1 MKKSFPI
8 FHKFFFALL
17 ASLMVLSFSACGRG
31 GDKVVN
37 VYNWGQYIDPQ
48 VLKDFE
54 KETGIHVIY
63 STYTTNEDLYMKL
76 NNGGTVYDLVCPSSF
91 MLDKLKTEGFLQK
104 IDYSKI
110 PNMKYIDKEYLYTNS
125 DPKQEYSVPY
135 FWGTVGILY
144 NKKKV
149 EDPVDSWDIIWN
161 PKYKRQIVMIDSLR
175 DALGLALSRRG
186 FSENSRDLKELAIV
200 KKDLI
205 DQYPLVYAYLVEQT
219 RDLMINGESALS
231 VVFSGDAAAAM
242 ARNKDLDFVVPK
254 EGSNLWIDSFAI
266 PVTATHK
273 ENAEAFIN
281 FMCQPEVM
289 VKNAQYVGYSL
300 PSSAGKALLTKEEQ
314 ENTAAYPDKS
324 VYDRLEVF
332 KNVGDFVRVYND
344 LWQEVKNQ

>member
-1 MKKSFPI
+1 MKKCLISVRRL
-8 FHKFFFALL
+8 FFGFLAGLL
-17 ASLMVLSFSACGRG
+17 VFSFSSCG
-31 GDKVVN
+31 KKEEKIVN

-76 NNGGTVYDLVCPSSF
+76 KNGGTVYDLVCPSSF
-91 MLDKLKTEGFLQK
+91 MLDKLITEGYLQK
-104 IDYSKI
+104 IDFSRI
-110 PNMKYIDKEYLYTNS
+110 PNMKYLDEQYLHTNS
-125 DPKQEYSVPY
+125 DPKQEYSAPY

-149 EDPVDSWDIIWN
+149 DDPVNSWDIIWN

-186 FSENSRDLKELAIV
+186 FSENSTDPKELAIV
-200 KKDLI
+200 RQDLI

-219 RDLMINGESALS
+219 RDLMINEESALS

-273 ENAEAFIN
+273 ENAETFIN
-281 FMCQPEVM
+281 YMCRPEVM

-300 PSSAGKALLTKEEQ
+300 PSSKGKALLTKEEQ
-314 ENTAAYPDKS
+314 ENPAAYPDQS

-332 KNVGDFVRVYND
+332 KNVGDFIQVYND
-344 LWQEVKNQ
+344 LWQDVKNQ